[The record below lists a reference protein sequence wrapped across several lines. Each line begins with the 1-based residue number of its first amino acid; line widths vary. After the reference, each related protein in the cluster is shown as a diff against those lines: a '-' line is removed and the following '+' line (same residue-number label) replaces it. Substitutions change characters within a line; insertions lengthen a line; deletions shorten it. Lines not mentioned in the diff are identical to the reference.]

1 MNRPKTNINW
11 IWWGLGAFFFAVI
24 IFRIGAASAVSNFEG
39 SGKKVGIVKINGP
52 ILSSDAIVSQLEK
65 LKNRNDISAIVIRID
80 SPGGLVAPTQE
91 IYEKVKSIRGIKPI
105 VSSMG
110 SVAASGGYY
119 IACGTDRIIASAGTL
134 TGSIGVLL
142 EWANLEELGKNAG
155 VKMYRIKSGK
165 YKNVPS
171 LFEEIQE
178 NERDLLTEVVDDTHE
193 QFVQAVLEGRP
204 GLEESRVRE
213 LADGRVFSGKQA
225 FEAGLV
231 DELGGY
237 ASVVRRLSEKLG
249 LSPNEEVFQI
259 DLEDSGISGLLG
271 LASLERW
278 MKQPFSGFRLNYL
291 MH

>member
-1 MNRPKTNINW
+1 MVT
-11 IWWGLGAFFFAVI
+11 G
-24 IFRIGAASAVSNFEG
+24 SAVFIGLTLILVILIQWTDQG
-39 SGKKVGIVKINGP
+39 SFGMGQRQIGLIEVNGM
-52 ILSSDAIVSQLEK
+52 ILDPLPVVEQIQTMEQLDHV
-65 LKNRNDISAIVIRID
+65 LGVILRIE
-80 SPGGLVAPTQE
+80 SPGGSVAASQE
-91 IYEKVKSIRGIKPI
+91 IHEALNQLRRNKP
-105 VSSMG
+105 VYASLG

-204 GLEESRVRE
+204 GLEEFRVRE

-237 ASVVRRLSEKLG
+237 ASVVSRLSEKLG
-249 LSPNEEVFQI
+249 LSPNEEVFQLN
-259 DLEDSGISGLLG
+259 LEDSGFSGLLG

>member
-1 MNRPKTNINW
+1 MVT
-11 IWWGLGAFFFAVI
+11 G
-24 IFRIGAASAVSNFEG
+24 SAVFIGLSLILVILIQWTDQG
-39 SGKKVGIVKINGP
+39 SFGMGQRQIGLIEVNGM
-52 ILSSDAIVSQLEK
+52 ILDPLPVVEQIQTMEQLDHV
-65 LKNRNDISAIVIRID
+65 LGVILRIE
-80 SPGGLVAPTQE
+80 SPGGSVAASQE
-91 IYEKVKSIRGIKPI
+91 IHEALNQLRRNKP
-105 VSSMG
+105 VYASLG

-178 NERDLLTEVVDDTHE
+178 NERDLLTGVVDDTHE

-237 ASVVRRLSEKLG
+237 ASVVRRLSEQLG
-249 LSPNEEVFQI
+249 LSPNEEVFQL

-271 LASLERW
+271 LASLEHW
-278 MKQPFSGFRLNYL
+278 MKRPFRGFRLNYL

>member
-1 MNRPKTNINW
+1 MVT
-11 IWWGLGAFFFAVI
+11 G
-24 IFRIGAASAVSNFEG
+24 SAVFIGLSLILVILIQWTDQG
-39 SGKKVGIVKINGP
+39 SFGMGQRQIGLIEVNGM
-52 ILSSDAIVSQLEK
+52 ILDPLPVVEQIQTMEQLDHV
-65 LKNRNDISAIVIRID
+65 LGVILRIE
-80 SPGGLVAPTQE
+80 SPGGSVAASQE
-91 IYEKVKSIRGIKPI
+91 IHEALNQLRRNKP
-105 VSSMG
+105 VYASLG

-119 IACGTDRIIASAGTL
+119 IACGTDRIIANAGTL

-178 NERDLLTEVVDDTHE
+178 NERDLLTGVVDDTHE

-237 ASVVRRLSEKLG
+237 ASVVSRLSEKLG
-249 LSPNEEVFQI
+249 LSPNEEVFQL

-271 LASLERW
+271 LASLEHW

>member
-1 MNRPKTNINW
+1 MAT
-11 IWWGLGAFFFAVI
+11 G
-24 IFRIGAASAVSNFEG
+24 SAVFIGLSLIMVILIQWTDQG
-39 SGKKVGIVKINGP
+39 SFGMGHRQIGLIEVNGM
-52 ILSSDAIVSQLEK
+52 ILDPLPVVEQIQTMEQLDHV
-65 LKNRNDISAIVIRID
+65 LGVILRIE
-80 SPGGLVAPTQE
+80 SPGGSVAASQE
-91 IYEKVKSIRGIKPI
+91 IHEALNQLRRKKP
-105 VSSMG
+105 VYASLG

-178 NERDLLTEVVDDTHE
+178 NERDLLTGVVDDTHE
-193 QFVQAVLEGRP
+193 QFVQAVLKGRP
-204 GLEESRVRE
+204 GLQESRVRE
-213 LADGRVFSGKQA
+213 LADGRVLSGKQA

-237 ASVVRRLSEKLG
+237 ASVVSRLSEQLG
-249 LSPNEEVFQI
+249 LSPNEEVFQL

>member
-1 MNRPKTNINW
+1 MVT
-11 IWWGLGAFFFAVI
+11 G
-24 IFRIGAASAVSNFEG
+24 SAVFIGLSLILVILIQWTDQG
-39 SGKKVGIVKINGP
+39 SFGMGHRQIGLIEVNGM
-52 ILSSDAIVSQLEK
+52 ILDPLPVVEQIQTMEQLDHV
-65 LKNRNDISAIVIRID
+65 LGVILRIE
-80 SPGGLVAPTQE
+80 SPGGSVAASQE
-91 IYEKVKSIRGIKPI
+91 IHEALNQLRRNKP
-105 VSSMG
+105 VYASLG

-237 ASVVRRLSEKLG
+237 ASVVRRLSEQLG

-271 LASLERW
+271 LASLERL

>member
-1 MNRPKTNINW
+1 MFFKRHPMVTGGAVFI
-11 IWWGLGAFFFAVI
+11 GLSLILVI
-24 IFRIGAASAVSNFEG
+24 LIQWTDQGSFGMGHRQIGLIEVNGMILDPLPVVEQIQTMEQLDHVLGVILRIE
-39 SGKKVGIVKINGP
+39 
-52 ILSSDAIVSQLEK
+52 
-65 LKNRNDISAIVIRID
+65 
-80 SPGGLVAPTQE
+80 SPGGSVAASQE
-91 IYEKVKSIRGIKPI
+91 IHEALNQLRRNKP
-105 VSSMG
+105 VYASLG

-178 NERDLLTEVVDDTHE
+178 NERDLLTGVVDDTHE

-237 ASVVRRLSEKLG
+237 ASVVRRLSEQLG
-249 LSPNEEVFQI
+249 LSPNEEVFQL

-271 LASLERW
+271 LASLEHW

>member
-1 MNRPKTNINW
+1 MS
-11 IWWGLGAFFFAVI
+11 FFKRHPIVA
-24 IFRIGAASAVSNFEG
+24 GSAVFIGLSLILVILIQWTDQG
-39 SGKKVGIVKINGP
+39 SFGMGHRQIGLIEVNGM
-52 ILSSDAIVSQLEK
+52 ILDPLPVVEQIQIMEQLDHV
-65 LKNRNDISAIVIRID
+65 LGVILRIE
-80 SPGGLVAPTQE
+80 SPGGSVAASQE
-91 IYEKVKSIRGIKPI
+91 IHEALKQLRRNKP
-105 VSSMG
+105 VYASLG

-178 NERDLLTEVVDDTHE
+178 NERDMLTGVVDDTHE

-204 GLEESRVRE
+204 ALEESRVRE

-237 ASVVRRLSEKLG
+237 ASVVSRLSEKLG
-249 LSPNEEVFQI
+249 LSPNEEVFQL

>member
-1 MNRPKTNINW
+1 MVTGSTVFI
-11 IWWGLGAFFFAVI
+11 GLSLILVI
-24 IFRIGAASAVSNFEG
+24 LIQWTDQGSFGMGHRQIGLIEVNGMILDPLPVVEQIQTMEQLDHVLGVILRIE
-39 SGKKVGIVKINGP
+39 
-52 ILSSDAIVSQLEK
+52 
-65 LKNRNDISAIVIRID
+65 
-80 SPGGLVAPTQE
+80 SPGGSVAASQE
-91 IYEKVKSIRGIKPI
+91 IHEALNQLRRNKP
-105 VSSMG
+105 VYASLG

-178 NERDLLTEVVDDTHE
+178 NERDLLTGVVDDTHE

-237 ASVVRRLSEKLG
+237 ASVVRQLSEQLG
-249 LSPNEEVFQI
+249 LSPNEEVFQL

-271 LASLERW
+271 LASLKHL
-278 MKQPFSGFRLNYL
+278 MKRPFSGFRLNYL

>member
-1 MNRPKTNINW
+1 MVT
-11 IWWGLGAFFFAVI
+11 G
-24 IFRIGAASAVSNFEG
+24 SAVFIGLTLILVILIQWTDQG
-39 SGKKVGIVKINGP
+39 SFGMGQRQIGLIEVNGM
-52 ILSSDAIVSQLEK
+52 ILDPLPVVEQIQTMEQLDHV
-65 LKNRNDISAIVIRID
+65 LGVILRIE
-80 SPGGLVAPTQE
+80 SPGGSVAASQE
-91 IYEKVKSIRGIKPI
+91 IHEALNQLRRNKP
-105 VSSMG
+105 VYASLG

-178 NERDLLTEVVDDTHE
+178 NERDLLIGVVDDTHE

-204 GLEESRVRE
+204 GLEESRIRE

-237 ASVVRRLSEKLG
+237 ASVVSRLSEKLG
-249 LSPNEEVFQI
+249 LSPNEEVFQL

-278 MKQPFSGFRLNYL
+278 MKKPFSGFRLNYL

>member
-1 MNRPKTNINW
+1 MILDPLPVVEQIQTMEQLDHV
-11 IWWGLGAFFFAVI
+11 LGVI
-24 IFRIGAASAVSNFEG
+24 IRIE
-39 SGKKVGIVKINGP
+39 
-52 ILSSDAIVSQLEK
+52 
-65 LKNRNDISAIVIRID
+65 
-80 SPGGLVAPTQE
+80 SPGGSVAASQE
-91 IYEKVKSIRGIKPI
+91 IHEALNQLRRNKP
-105 VSSMG
+105 VYASLG

-178 NERDLLTEVVDDTHE
+178 NERDLLTGVVDDTHE
-193 QFVQAVLEGRP
+193 QFIQAVLEGRP

-237 ASVVRRLSEKLG
+237 ASVVRRLSEQLG
-249 LSPNEEVFQI
+249 LSPNEEVFQL

>member
-1 MNRPKTNINW
+1 VILIQWTDQGSFGMGHRQI
-11 IWWGLGAFFFAVI
+11 GLIEVNGMILDPLPVVEQIQTMEQLDHVLGVI
-24 IFRIGAASAVSNFEG
+24 LRIE
-39 SGKKVGIVKINGP
+39 
-52 ILSSDAIVSQLEK
+52 
-65 LKNRNDISAIVIRID
+65 
-80 SPGGLVAPTQE
+80 SPGGSVAASQE
-91 IYEKVKSIRGIKPI
+91 IHEALNQLRRNKP
-105 VSSMG
+105 VYASLG

-171 LFEEIQE
+171 LFEEIRE
-178 NERDLLTEVVDDTHE
+178 NERDLLTGVVDDTHE
-193 QFVQAVLEGRP
+193 QFVQAVMKGRP

-249 LSPNEEVFQI
+249 LSPNEEVFQL

>member
-1 MNRPKTNINW
+1 
-11 IWWGLGAFFFAVI
+11 
-24 IFRIGAASAVSNFEG
+24 
-39 SGKKVGIVKINGP
+39 
-52 ILSSDAIVSQLEK
+52 
-65 LKNRNDISAIVIRID
+65 
-80 SPGGLVAPTQE
+80 
-91 IYEKVKSIRGIKPI
+91 
-105 VSSMG
+105 
-110 SVAASGGYY
+110 
-119 IACGTDRIIASAGTL
+119 
-134 TGSIGVLL
+134 
-142 EWANLEELGKNAG
+142 
-155 VKMYRIKSGK
+155 MYRIKSGK

-178 NERDLLTEVVDDTHE
+178 NARDLLTRGVDNTHE

-204 GLEESRVRE
+204 GLEENRVRE

-237 ASVVRRLSEKLG
+237 ASVVSRLSEKLG
-249 LSPNEEVFQI
+249 LSPNEEVFQL

-278 MKQPFSGFRLNYL
+278 IKQPISGFRLNYL

>member
-1 MNRPKTNINW
+1 MSFFKRHTIVTGGAVF
-11 IWWGLGAFFFAVI
+11 IGLSLILVI
-24 IFRIGAASAVSNFEG
+24 LIQWTDQGSFGMGQRQIGLIEVNGMILDPLPVVEQIQTMEQLDHVLGVILRIE
-39 SGKKVGIVKINGP
+39 
-52 ILSSDAIVSQLEK
+52 
-65 LKNRNDISAIVIRID
+65 
-80 SPGGLVAPTQE
+80 SPGGSVAASQE
-91 IYEKVKSIRGIKPI
+91 IHEALNQLRRNKP
-105 VSSMG
+105 VYASLG

-178 NERDLLTEVVDDTHE
+178 NERDLLTGVVDDTHE

-237 ASVVRRLSEKLG
+237 ASVVSRLSEKLG
-249 LSPNEEVFQI
+249 LSPNEEVFQL

>member
-1 MNRPKTNINW
+1 MS
-11 IWWGLGAFFFAVI
+11 FFKRHPIVT
-24 IFRIGAASAVSNFEG
+24 GSAVLIGLSLILVILIQWTDQG
-39 SGKKVGIVKINGP
+39 SFGMGQRQIGLIEVNGM
-52 ILSSDAIVSQLEK
+52 ILDPLPVVEQIQTMEQLDHV
-65 LKNRNDISAIVIRID
+65 LGVILRIE
-80 SPGGLVAPTQE
+80 SPGGSVAASQE
-91 IYEKVKSIRGIKPI
+91 IHEALNQLRRNKP
-105 VSSMG
+105 VYASLG

-119 IACGTDRIIASAGTL
+119 IACGTDWIIASAGTL

-178 NERDLLTEVVDDTHE
+178 NERDLLTGVVDDTHE
-193 QFVQAVLEGRP
+193 QFVQAVLKGRP

-237 ASVVRRLSEKLG
+237 ASVVSRLSEKLG
-249 LSPNEEVFQI
+249 LSPNEEVFQL

>member
-1 MNRPKTNINW
+1 MVT
-11 IWWGLGAFFFAVI
+11 G
-24 IFRIGAASAVSNFEG
+24 SAVFIGLSLILVILIQWTDQG
-39 SGKKVGIVKINGP
+39 SLGMGHRQIGLIEVNGM
-52 ILSSDAIVSQLEK
+52 ILDPLPVVEQIQTMEQLDHV
-65 LKNRNDISAIVIRID
+65 LGVILRIE
-80 SPGGLVAPTQE
+80 SPGGSVAASQE
-91 IYEKVKSIRGIKPI
+91 IHEALNQLRRNKP
-105 VSSMG
+105 VYASLG

-178 NERDLLTEVVDDTHE
+178 NERDLLTGVVDDTHE

-237 ASVVRRLSEKLG
+237 ASVVSRLSEKLG
-249 LSPNEEVFQI
+249 LSPNEEVFQL

>member
-1 MNRPKTNINW
+1 MS
-11 IWWGLGAFFFAVI
+11 FFKRHPMVT
-24 IFRIGAASAVSNFEG
+24 GSAVFIGLSLIMVILIQWTDQG
-39 SGKKVGIVKINGP
+39 SFGMGHRQIGLIEVNGM
-52 ILSSDAIVSQLEK
+52 ILDPLPVVEQIQTMEQLDHV
-65 LKNRNDISAIVIRID
+65 LGVILRIE
-80 SPGGLVAPTQE
+80 SPGGSVAASQE
-91 IYEKVKSIRGIKPI
+91 IHEALNQLRRNKP
-105 VSSMG
+105 VYASLG

-142 EWANLEELGKNAG
+142 EWANLEVLGKNAG

-178 NERDLLTEVVDDTHE
+178 NEWDLLTGVVDDTHE

-204 GLEESRVRE
+204 GLEATRVRE

-237 ASVVRRLSEKLG
+237 ASVVSRLSEKLG
-249 LSPNEEVFQI
+249 LSPNEEVFQL

>member
-1 MNRPKTNINW
+1 M
-11 IWWGLGAFFFAVI
+11 G
-24 IFRIGAASAVSNFEG
+24 SAVFIGLSLILVILIQWTDQG
-39 SGKKVGIVKINGP
+39 SFGMGHRQIGLIEVNGM
-52 ILSSDAIVSQLEK
+52 ILDPLPVVEQIQTMEQLDHV
-65 LKNRNDISAIVIRID
+65 LGVILRIE
-80 SPGGLVAPTQE
+80 SPGGSVAASQE
-91 IYEKVKSIRGIKPI
+91 IHEALNQIRRNKP
-105 VSSMG
+105 VYASLG

-155 VKMYRIKSGK
+155 VKMYRIKSWK

-178 NERDLLTEVVDDTHE
+178 NERDLLTGVVDDTHE
-193 QFVQAVLEGRP
+193 QFIQAVLEGRP

-237 ASVVRRLSEKLG
+237 ASVVSRLSEKLG
-249 LSPNEEVFQI
+249 LSPNEEVFQL

-271 LASLERW
+271 LVSLERW

>member
-1 MNRPKTNINW
+1 MVT
-11 IWWGLGAFFFAVI
+11 G
-24 IFRIGAASAVSNFEG
+24 SAVFIGLTLILVILIQWTDQG
-39 SGKKVGIVKINGP
+39 SFGMGHRQIGLIEVNGM
-52 ILSSDAIVSQLEK
+52 ILDPLPVVEQIQTMEQLDHV
-65 LKNRNDISAIVIRID
+65 LGVILRIE
-80 SPGGLVAPTQE
+80 SPGGSVAASQE
-91 IYEKVKSIRGIKPI
+91 IHEALNQLRRNKP
-105 VSSMG
+105 VYASLG

-237 ASVVRRLSEKLG
+237 ASVVRRLSEQLG
-249 LSPNEEVFQI
+249 SSPNEEVFQL
-259 DLEDSGISGLLG
+259 DLENSGISGRLG
-271 LASLERW
+271 LASLVRW

>member
-1 MNRPKTNINW
+1 MFFKRHPMVTGSALFI
-11 IWWGLGAFFFAVI
+11 GLSLILVI
-24 IFRIGAASAVSNFEG
+24 LIQWTDQGSFGMGRRQIGLIEVNGMILDPLPVVEQIQTMEQLDHVLGVILRIE
-39 SGKKVGIVKINGP
+39 
-52 ILSSDAIVSQLEK
+52 
-65 LKNRNDISAIVIRID
+65 
-80 SPGGLVAPTQE
+80 SPGGSVAASQE
-91 IYEKVKSIRGIKPI
+91 IHEALNQLRKNKP
-105 VSSMG
+105 VYASLG

-178 NERDLLTEVVDDTHE
+178 NERDLLTGVVDDTHE

-204 GLEESRVRE
+204 GLEESHVRE

-237 ASVVRRLSEKLG
+237 TSVVRRLSEKLG
-249 LSPNEEVFQI
+249 LSPNEEVFQL

-278 MKQPFSGFRLNYL
+278 MKQPCSGFRLNYL

>member
-1 MNRPKTNINW
+1 MVT
-11 IWWGLGAFFFAVI
+11 G
-24 IFRIGAASAVSNFEG
+24 SAVFIGLSLILVILIQWTDQG
-39 SGKKVGIVKINGP
+39 SFGMGHRQIGLIEVNGM
-52 ILSSDAIVSQLEK
+52 ILDPLPVVEQIQTMEQLDHV
-65 LKNRNDISAIVIRID
+65 LGVILRIE
-80 SPGGLVAPTQE
+80 SPGGSVAASQE
-91 IYEKVKSIRGIKPI
+91 IHEALNQLRRNKP
-105 VSSMG
+105 VYASLG

-178 NERDLLTEVVDDTHE
+178 NEQDLLTGVVEDTHE

-237 ASVVRRLSEKLG
+237 GSVVRRLSEQLG
-249 LSPNEEVFQI
+249 LSPNEEVFQL

-271 LASLERW
+271 LPSLERW
-278 MKQPFSGFRLNYL
+278 IKQPYSGFRLNYL

>member
-1 MNRPKTNINW
+1 MVT
-11 IWWGLGAFFFAVI
+11 G
-24 IFRIGAASAVSNFEG
+24 SAVFIGLSLILVILIQWTDQG
-39 SGKKVGIVKINGP
+39 SFGMGHRQIGLIEVNGM
-52 ILSSDAIVSQLEK
+52 ILDPLPVVEQIQTMEQLDHV
-65 LKNRNDISAIVIRID
+65 LGVILRIE
-80 SPGGLVAPTQE
+80 SPGGSVAASQE
-91 IYEKVKSIRGIKPI
+91 IHEALNQLRRNKP
-105 VSSMG
+105 VYASLG

-178 NERDLLTEVVDDTHE
+178 NERDLLTGVVDDTHE

-237 ASVVRRLSEKLG
+237 ASVVHRLSEKLG
-249 LSPNEEVFQI
+249 LSPNEEVFQL

>member
-1 MNRPKTNINW
+1 MVT
-11 IWWGLGAFFFAVI
+11 G
-24 IFRIGAASAVSNFEG
+24 SAVFIGLSLILVILIQWTDQG
-39 SGKKVGIVKINGP
+39 SFGMGHRQIGLIEVNGM
-52 ILSSDAIVSQLEK
+52 ILDPLPVVEQIQTMEQLDHV
-65 LKNRNDISAIVIRID
+65 LGVILRIE
-80 SPGGLVAPTQE
+80 SPGGSVAASQE
-91 IYEKVKSIRGIKPI
+91 IHEALNQLRRNKP
-105 VSSMG
+105 VYASLG

-171 LFEEIQE
+171 LFEEIRE
-178 NERDLLTEVVDDTHE
+178 NERDLLTGVVDDTHE

-271 LASLERW
+271 LASPERW

>member
-1 MNRPKTNINW
+1 MVT
-11 IWWGLGAFFFAVI
+11 G
-24 IFRIGAASAVSNFEG
+24 SAVFIGLSLILVILIQWTDQG
-39 SGKKVGIVKINGP
+39 SFGMGHRQIGLIEVKGM
-52 ILSSDAIVSQLEK
+52 ILDPLPVVEQIQTMEQLDHV
-65 LKNRNDISAIVIRID
+65 LGVILRIE
-80 SPGGLVAPTQE
+80 SPGGSVAASQE
-91 IYEKVKSIRGIKPI
+91 IHEALNQLRRNKP
-105 VSSMG
+105 VYASLG

-178 NERDLLTEVVDDTHE
+178 NEWDLLTGVVDDTHE

-204 GLEESRVRE
+204 DLEESRVRE

-237 ASVVRRLSEKLG
+237 ASVVSRLSEQLG
-249 LSPNEEVFQI
+249 LSPNEEVFQL

-278 MKQPFSGFRLNYL
+278 MKKPFSGFRLNYL